1 MSRKRAVKTRVLN
14 NKPDNTLELSTALLN
29 NYKAW
34 EEGPQKKKNWS
45 KHDIKNLKPLTMTQ
59 EDFFHA
65 YFNGSHVVGYGSAG
79 TGKTIISI
87 WLALN
92 DVLDKEKPQNRL
104 IIVRSN
110 VATREVGHLPG
121 TYEEKLAPFE
131 IPYRDALEFLFG
143 KSSTYDDMK
152 AAGLIEFMPT
162 SFIRGQTWDN
172 AIVIVDESQSQNF
185 HEINSVITRV
195 GENSRLIVLGDIKQ
209 DDLIYRRNDTSGFSR
224 VIQVFESMKSV
235 AMVKFTQD
243 DIVRSGF
250 VREWI
255 IACEQ
260 TDCK

>member
-1 MSRKRAVKTRVLN
+1 MSRKRAIKTRSSHH
-14 NKPDNTLELSTALLN
+14 KQDYTLELSTALVN

-34 EEGPQKKKNWS
+34 EEGPQKRKSWS
-45 KHDIKNLKPLTMTQ
+45 KHDIKQLKPLTMAQ
-59 EDFFHA
+59 EDLFHA
-65 YFNGSHVVGYGSAG
+65 YFSGSHIVGYGSAG
-79 TGKTIISI
+79 TGKSFISL

-92 DVLDKEKPQNRL
+92 DILDKEKPQNRI

-131 IPYRDALEFLFG
+131 TPYKDILESLVG

-172 AIVIVDESQSQNF
+172 AIVIIDESQSMNG
-185 HEINSVITRV
+185 HEIHSVLTRI
-195 GENSRLIVLGDIKQ
+195 GTDSRLLILGDVKQ
-209 DDLIYRRNDTSGFSR
+209 DDLIYKKNDTSGFAKALT
-224 VIQVFESMKSV
+224 VLETMKSV

-255 IACEQ
+255 IACENLGI
-260 TDCK
+260 